1 MILFRMEFEI
11 SFGAATVDSH
21 IGSCR
26 EVGCT
31 YVLSEFLLQCI
42 VAFLPSSQVVETESF
57 GEQFDASFPS
67 YFPS

>member
-26 EVGCT
+26 ERRMHVR
-31 YVLSEFLLQCI
+31 I
-42 VAFLPSSQVVETESF
+42 VRVSSSVHNGISSIFFRVVETESF

-67 YFPS
+67 YFP